1 MSGTNAPRLS
11 SKSVTKISPLLP
23 IAILLVTSA
32 QAYKVLHKFI
42 LATPQASKIDEICAK
57 IPGRYFGSLGMV
69 DLRPLDGLTCALVQI
84 FSVVIYHPASRIVLL
99 EFMGLIAVVA
109 IIGLISSSRSSAGT
123 LVKWG
128 TTTAFMI
135 MQVIGGAVVLPIYYI
150 LIVWKSSSSARAS
163 FMPSGS
169 ARALLPAVLF
179 GFLIPSIFLLA
190 PEFFQNQ
197 AFLEWGIAVWQL
209 FPILV
214 SFVATTLGFCFSGS
228 DSRSI
233 TTTEAVISTT
243 FIVSSLDT
251 TILISF
257 VLHLYAIY
265 SIYNQGLTISTF
277 LPNSDFGTAEDAF
290 YAFFA
295 IDLLGCLISTWTLIF
310 YDTSRYAGVG
320 KTSVL
325 SAALIAVF
333 GTLLFGPGGAAA
345 VRTFPQKIKF
355 ERIKI
360 DEI

>member
-1 MSGTNAPRLS
+1 MCQDTWPLLWIIRHGRSETTGRADLCACPDLLGRHLS
-11 SKSVTKISPLLP
+11 SGFSDR
-23 IAILLVTSA
+23 LVRI
-32 QAYKVLHKFI
+32 HG
-42 LATPQASKIDEICAK
+42 PH
-57 IPGRYFGSLGMV
+57 R
-69 DLRPLDGLTCALVQI
+69 
-84 FSVVIYHPASRIVLL
+84 SRGNHRAHLIESIKCRNVSQ
-99 EFMGLIAVVA
+99 MGNHNGIHDHA
-109 IIGLISSSRSSAGT
+109 GDRS
-123 LVKWG
+123 
-128 TTTAFMI
+128 
-135 MQVIGGAVVLPIYYI
+135 AVVLPIYYI